1 MARDGSGNY
10 SLPESSKSNGEVI
23 TAEMWNNN
31 FSDIANALSA
41 SMVADGQR
49 VATADQPLGG
59 YKHTGVGNATA
70 RTHYAAAGQIQ
81 DEGLIWCGTAGGS
94 SSALTLTPTPAIT
107 AYAAGQRFRFIG
119 ASFNAKDA
127 TLAVSGLTAKAIF
140 FGGQSVEADRIWT
153 GRLYEVVYDGTQF
166 HLQPLSVDGPANK
179 NWVINPQFD
188 ISQTGP
194 SSSVSAAS
202 ITYVSDQWI
211 YAADGAATITHE
223 VLAPGSGWFNYGRR
237 HLRISTAGALGMLA
251 NINELALR
259 PLAGRLVTLT
269 ISMKANASGVTC
281 TPLIS
286 QIFGTG
292 GSPSATVTT
301 AFSECTLTTTWD
313 RYRRT
318 VFLPSISGKT
328 LGSAGDEHLV
338 LDLDFTGTNKTVD
351 IEYVQLEPGPMYTPI
366 APRSIDE
373 EMAICRR
380 YWQQSYN
387 HGVPPGTVTNDGA
400 LHTSASSTI
409 ITNPAIVRFD
419 GSMRVEP
426 SVSVYN
432 TNTGYGSSLYD
443 ADAAAHRG
451 VATVN
456 ITRDQF
462 LFYAASNDLVP
473 GNRMFMHWTA
483 NARF

>member
-41 SMVADGQR
+41 SMVSDGQR

-94 SSALTLTPTPAIT
+94 TSALTLTPTPAIT

-119 ASFNAKDA
+119 ASFNTKGA
-127 TLAVSGLTAKAIF
+127 TLAVSGLAAKAIF
-140 FGGQSVEADRIWT
+140 FGGQSIEADRIWT
-153 GRLYEVVYDGTQF
+153 GRLYEVVYDGTKFQ
-166 HLQPLSVDGPANK
+166 LQPLSADAHANK

-188 ISQTGP
+188 ISQTG
-194 SSSVSAAS
+194 SSTALLAS
-202 ITYVSDQWI
+202 TGGYVSDQWVYI
-211 YAADGAATITHE
+211 ADGAATVSHE
-223 VLAPGSGWFNYGRR
+223 VLAPGSGWFNYGKR
-237 HLRISTAGALGMLA
+237 HLRIATAGALGGLS
-251 NINELALR
+251 NVNELALR

-269 ISMKANASGVTC
+269 ISMKADASGVTC
-281 TPLIS
+281 QPGIR
-286 QIFGTG
+286 QYFGSG
-292 GSPSATVTT
+292 GSPSATVQTL
-301 AFSECTLTTTWD
+301 FDECTLTTSWD
-313 RYRRT
+313 RYRQT
-318 VFLPSISGKT
+318 VYLPSISGKT
-328 LGSAGDEHLV
+328 MGSAGNEHLI

-387 HGVPPGTVTNDGA
+387 HGVPAGTVTFDGA
-400 LHTSASSTI
+400 LHTSASSTT

-419 GSMRVEP
+419 GLMRTEP
-426 SVSVYN
+426 SVAVYE
-432 TNTGYGSSLYD
+432 TTAGAAGSLYD
-443 ADAAAHRG
+443 VDAAANRG
-451 VATVN
+451 IAVAN

-462 LFYAASNDLVP
+462 LFFAASNDLVP